1 MANYKVEG
9 KKVIA
14 KVALLSEKEL
24 AAIKNYIALG
34 YTLEEYKPE
43 KKVPK
48 EAFKAQT
55 IQKWLKENGTEEQQK
70 KYWKL
75 FNDPVLDKV
84 TGEPLKKKDGT
95 NRVKGH
101 VATFAWFKKEFPKYI
116 AENKENE

>member
-24 AAIKNYIALG
+24 VAVKNYIALG
-34 YTLEEYKPE
+34 YTLEEYKSE
-43 KKVPK
+43 KKAPK
-48 EAFKAQT
+48 EAFKAET
-55 IQKWLKENGTEEQQK
+55 IQKWLKEHGTEEQQK
-70 KYWKL
+70 KYWEL
-75 FNDPVLDKV
+75 FNAPVLDKV

-101 VATFAWFKKEFPKYI
+101 VATFAWFKKEFPKYV
-116 AENKENE
+116 AENE

>member
-24 AAIKNYIALG
+24 AAVKNYIALG
-34 YTLEEYKPE
+34 YTLEEYKAE
-43 KKVPK
+43 KKASK
-48 EAFKAQT
+48 EAFKAET
-55 IQKWLKENGTEEQQK
+55 IQKWLKEHGTEEQQK
-70 KYWKL
+70 KYWEL
-75 FNDPVLDKV
+75 FNAPVLDKV

-101 VATFAWFKKEFPKYI
+101 VATFAWFKKEFPKYV
-116 AENKENE
+116 AENK

>member
-24 AAIKNYIALG
+24 AAVKNYIALG
-34 YTLEEYKPE
+34 YTLEEYKSE
-43 KKVPK
+43 KKAPK
-48 EAFKAQT
+48 EAFKAET
-55 IQKWLKENGTEEQQK
+55 IQKWLKEHGTEEQQK
-70 KYWKL
+70 KYWEL

-101 VATFAWFKKEFPKYI
+101 VATFAWFKKEFPKYV
-116 AENKENE
+116 AENE